1 VKNDDLN
8 FALFQSTSDF
18 FPTQGQQLGPLELQ
32 ISTLQKQ
39 VEASNNSIIEL
50 QQFWLRNQSELVKTV
65 QRVGQQ
71 SEEIKSLKKQY
82 TILLH
87 KKQRTEG
94 KALEIHS

>member
-1 VKNDDLN
+1 MYT
-8 FALFQSTSDF
+8 LFLL
-18 FPTQGQQLGPLELQ
+18 QGQQLGPLELQ
-32 ISTLQKQ
+32 MNTLQKQ

-94 KALEIHS
+94 GRIILKSF

>member
-1 VKNDDLN
+1 M
-8 FALFQSTSDF
+8 
-18 FPTQGQQLGPLELQ
+18 
-32 ISTLQKQ
+32 
-39 VEASNNSIIEL
+39 EASNNSIIEL

-94 KALEIHS
+94 SEGIELYFYVQKITNFDQNVCLFR

>member
-1 VKNDDLN
+1 M
-8 FALFQSTSDF
+8 
-18 FPTQGQQLGPLELQ
+18 Q

-94 KALEIHS
+94 ERYYTEKFWKIKILCEDVSIEI

>member
-1 VKNDDLN
+1 
-8 FALFQSTSDF
+8 
-18 FPTQGQQLGPLELQ
+18 
-32 ISTLQKQ
+32 

-94 KALEIHS
+94 KELQRFFSWLSDYNFIPVVYKKIASSLTLPNTVGIRS

>member
-1 VKNDDLN
+1 M
-8 FALFQSTSDF
+8 
-18 FPTQGQQLGPLELQ
+18 
-32 ISTLQKQ
+32 
-39 VEASNNSIIEL
+39 
-50 QQFWLRNQSELVKTV
+50 KTV

-94 KALEIHS
+94 ERYYNEKFLKIKILCEDVSIGIILEYDLFVFR